1 MKLLPIP
8 TATKPLT
15 FPATAKPL
23 CFLLILLTGLY
34 ASGQKPTPSEDVHAS
49 LLTGKRQSLIAYAG
63 KDHSFTLDVPVR
75 TSKPSD
81 VPGFVAIDKQIVQT
95 TIVPVDRSINTS
107 GLTPA
112 REQEILTKYMNYEL
126 GYYKRRLR
134 QDYSHLQTEWVTL
147 QNRLYLVWYFDMP
160 KNYKLVSRQIYLS
173 TLFFDQI
180 IDLNA
185 PVFQGNDFG
194 KAKGILLR
202 LAATIKT
209 YDKQL
214 DLAALEKKLNKG

>member
-1 MKLLPIP
+1 MKILPIL
-8 TATKPLT
+8 LT
-15 FPATAKPL
+15 
-23 CFLLILLTGLY
+23 LLTGLS
-34 ASGQKPTPSEDVHAS
+34 ATLLTGAGAFGQKYTPSEDVHAS
-49 LLTGKRQSLIAYAG
+49 LLAGKKRSLIAYAG
-63 KDHSFTLDVPVR
+63 TGHSFTLDVPFR

-81 VPGFVAIDKQIVQT
+81 VPGFVTIDKQIVQT
-95 TIVPVDRSINTS
+95 TIVPVDRSINIS

-126 GYYKRRLR
+126 GYYKKKLR

-160 KNYKLVSRQIYLS
+160 KNYKLVSQQLYLT
-173 TLFFDQI
+173 TLFFDQV

-202 LAATIKT
+202 MAATMKT
-209 YDKQL
+209 YDTHL

>member
-1 MKLLPIP
+1 M
-8 TATKPLT
+8 KPLP
-15 FPATAKPL
+15 FLPALVTGLALATSL
-23 CFLLILLTGLY
+23 CLLTGLM
-34 ASGQKPTPSEDVHAS
+34 AFGQKDTPAEDVHAS
-49 LLTGKRQSLIAYAG
+49 LLAGKKRSLIVYAG

-81 VPGFVAIDKQIVQT
+81 VPGFVTIDKQIVQT
-95 TIVPVDRSINTS
+95 SIVPVDRSINTS

-126 GYYKRRLR
+126 IYYKKKLR

-173 TLFFDQI
+173 TLFFDQV
-180 IDLNA
+180 IDMNA

-202 LAATIKT
+202 MAGTMKT
-209 YDKQL
+209 YDTHL